1 MGGCHRAH
9 ARELAHKEWFTITET
24 AAMDSVPLVCKLM
37 FQNES
42 ALLESANIDHDELA
56 DRLMAIIGMNAV
68 EEHELAG
75 NLELAYVVAMVQP
88 CYRCTW
94 GKPHTL
100 MMVAYP
106 QKAIGPRAPRI
117 DRRRATSAL
126 LHHRA
131 VILESAHSPARL
143 CHTIAPWYRRAAGI
157 REPHATWC
165 RGGSPLRP
173 HRRVA

>member
-1 MGGCHRAH
+1 MGVCRRAH

-75 NLELAYVVAMVQP
+75 NLELAYVVAMAQP

-94 GKPHTL
+94 GT
-100 MMVAYP
+100 
-106 QKAIGPRAPRI
+106 
-117 DRRRATSAL
+117 TSYA
-126 LHHRA
+126 HDGDMPT
-131 VILESAHSPARL
+131 ESRWSA
-143 CHTIAPWYRRAAGI
+143 AAGH
-157 REPHATWC
+157 RSTPCDLGAPPSPC
-165 RGGSPLRP
+165 RHS
-173 HRRVA
+173 

>member
-75 NLELAYVVAMVQP
+75 NLELAYVVAMAQP

-94 GKPHTL
+94 GTTSYAHDGGIPTESHWSEGAAHRSTQCDL
-100 MMVAYP
+100 
-106 QKAIGPRAPRI
+106 GAPPSPCR
-117 DRRRATSAL
+117 
-126 LHHRA
+126 
-131 VILESAHSPARL
+131 HS
-143 CHTIAPWYRRAAGI
+143 
-157 REPHATWC
+157 
-165 RGGSPLRP
+165 
-173 HRRVA
+173 